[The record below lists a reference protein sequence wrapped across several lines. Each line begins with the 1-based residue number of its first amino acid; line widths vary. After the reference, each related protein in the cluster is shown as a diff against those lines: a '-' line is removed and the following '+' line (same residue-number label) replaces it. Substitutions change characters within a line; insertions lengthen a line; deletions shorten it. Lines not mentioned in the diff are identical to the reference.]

1 MKKSFYYGFILILM
15 FFLMPSFASAEKY
28 IVIDPGHGG
37 SFTGTSGYSGDK
49 TGFYE
54 KVGTLEIGLKLKEKL
69 KGTDIKVFMTRQTDR
84 DFANDSKED
93 LIERMKIAN
102 NYVKGNNDNSLFISI
117 HHNAYPFSTL
127 VRGYE
132 TYYYSKAAAWDEE
145 YPPDPVQVQFESES
159 RRLANIVH
167 PSILN
172 KTGLLDKGI
181 QNDQAFFVI
190 RNAQMPSVLVELGYM
205 SNPSEESLIKTSRF
219 QNDAA
224 DALAQSA
231 IKFFKVFEV
240 KDSKG
245 NEIKQ
250 FTSRT
255 DAITYAK
262 TLKNVT
268 VFDKDKQE
276 TIYDSINARYEV
288 FIKGNDE
295 VEKFTDLSDA
305 ITYASARS
313 NSKVMDKE
321 RGTVEW
327 SNYLQRP
334 YQIQNANGTSQGNYY
349 ELSQAIAAADSM
361 QNVKIIKRSSQDI
374 VWTNR
379 SGESV
384 TKSVDTQALSGINRF
399 ETAVKISNKVYP
411 EGFSN
416 SKEEK
421 TVILTNGYGYADALS
436 VGPLAAQY
444 GNAPILLTRD
454 ASLDPFSEKEIKR
467 LKADNVILIGGPNAI
482 SPTVENT
489 VKELGV
495 NVERIGGENRYE
507 TNLLINKKLNN
518 HVEGVFVTNGYSYA
532 DALASAPIASSSNW
546 SILLTD
552 KDELSDEALEYL
564 DGKKTKI
571 LGGQDVMST
580 NIDRQLSN
588 LNGSKSVERLSG
600 ENRYETLAAIL
611 REFSGEMKSDT
622 VLLSIGQDFP
632 DALVSSALS
641 VKTGAPL
648 VLVRNELNSSV
659 QDVLWDYGIENRV
672 TSLLTVGGRVEEK
685 PTKQVVNRLY

>member
-1 MKKSFYYGFILILM
+1 MKKSVYVGFILFFM

-37 SFTGTSGYSGDK
+37 SFTGTSGYSGDQ

-84 DFANDSKED
+84 DFADDSKED
-93 LIERMKIAN
+93 LIERVKIAN
-102 NYVKGNNDNSLFISI
+102 NYVKGNHDNSMFISI
-117 HHNAYPFSTL
+117 HHNAYPYSTL

-145 YPPDPVQVQFESES
+145 YPPDPIQVNFESES

-167 PSILN
+167 PSVL
-172 KTGLLDKGI
+172 KETGLLDKGI

-190 RNAQMPSVLVELGYM
+190 RNTQMPSVLVELGYM
-205 SNPSEESLIKTSRF
+205 SNPSEESKIKTNRF

-224 DALAQSA
+224 EALANAA
-231 IKFFKVFEV
+231 INFFKVFEV
-240 KDSKG
+240 KDRNG

-250 FTSRT
+250 FTSRSS
-255 DAITYAK
+255 AIAYAK

-288 FIKGNDE
+288 VIKGNDE
-295 VEKFTDLSDA
+295 VESFTELSDA

-313 NSKVMDKE
+313 NAKVMDKKS
-321 RGTVEW
+321 GTVEW
-327 SNYLQRP
+327 SNYLIRP
-334 YQIQNANGTSQGNYY
+334 YQIQNAKGTSQGNYY

-361 QNVKIIKRSSQDI
+361 QNVKIVKRSSNDI
-374 VWTNR
+374 LWTNN

-384 TKSVDTQALSGINRF
+384 TKSVDRKALSGINRF
-399 ETAVKISNKVYP
+399 ETAVKISNEIYP
-411 EGFSN
+411 KGFSTN
-416 SKEEK
+416 KEEK
-421 TVILTNGYGYADALS
+421 TVILTNGLGYADALS
-436 VGPLAAQY
+436 VGPLAAQL
-444 GNAPILLTRD
+444 GNAPILLTKD
-454 ASLDPFSEKEIKR
+454 SSLDSFSENEIKR
-467 LKADNVILIGGPNAI
+467 LKADKVILIGGPNAI
-482 SPTVENT
+482 SPTVEKR
-489 VKELGV
+489 VRQLGV
-495 NVERIGGENRYE
+495 KVERIGGETRYE

-518 HVEGVFVTNGYSYA
+518 DVEGVFVANGLSYA
-532 DALASAPIASSSNW
+532 DALASSPIASSSNW
-546 SILLTD
+546 SIVLTD
-552 KDELSDEALEYL
+552 KNELSDEALEYV

-571 LGGQDVMST
+571 LGGKDVMST

-588 LNGSKSVERLSG
+588 LNGSSSVERLSG
-600 ENRYETLAAIL
+600 ENRYETLAEIL
-611 REFSGEMKSDT
+611 KEFSGEMKSDT

-648 VLVRNELNSSV
+648 VLVSKELNPTV

-672 TSLLTVGGRVEEK
+672 TSLFTVGGRVEEK
-685 PTKQVVNRLY
+685 PIKQVINRLY